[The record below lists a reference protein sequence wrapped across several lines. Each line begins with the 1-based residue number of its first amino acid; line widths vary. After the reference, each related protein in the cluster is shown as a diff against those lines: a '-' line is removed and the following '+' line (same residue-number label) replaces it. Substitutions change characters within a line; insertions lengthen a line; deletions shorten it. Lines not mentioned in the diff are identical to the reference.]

1 MLGRIDSMVTNTE
14 LDPFRVILGV
24 VAARKSS
31 DLFLDVAHASGLR
44 FDAALSSGDAYSHTT
59 RLRALIPRV
68 ISAYDELTE
77 PANQLGAANAL
88 IAAIRKREDLLIE
101 IGDALR
107 RVGWDIRD
115 EELVVADPDIRE
127 MFFPKGSRWD
137 AYVVLRDLFA
147 EASNELVI
155 VDGYCDNTVFELL
168 AARGQQPLMVRILCC
183 QSATSVAGEAKTFI
197 AQFSGW
203 TIHIRKARDFHDRFI
218 VIDGTSCVHVGAS
231 INGAGKTAFM
241 ISRVEDLD
249 NRDALLK
256 QIESSWSAGTTVS

>member
-1 MLGRIDSMVTNTE
+1 MAINTE

-24 VAARKSS
+24 VAARHSS
-31 DLFLDVAHASGLR
+31 DVFLEIAHASGLR
-44 FDAALSSGDAYSHTT
+44 FDATLSGADAYSHST

-77 PANQLGAANAL
+77 PTNQLGAANAL
-88 IAAIRKREDLLIE
+88 IAAVRKREDLLNE

-107 RVGWDIRD
+107 RVGWDISD
-115 EELVVADPDIRE
+115 EELVVSDPDIRE

-137 AYVVLRDLFA
+137 AYVVLRNLFA
-147 EASNELVI
+147 EASKELVI

-168 AARGQQPLMVRILCC
+168 AARGQRPLTVRILCC
-183 QSATSVAGEAKTFI
+183 QSATSLAGEAKTFI

-203 TIHIRKARDFHDRFI
+203 TIHIRKARDFHDRFV

-241 ISRVEDLD
+241 ISRLEDPD

>member
-1 MLGRIDSMVTNTE
+1 MAINTE

-24 VAARKSS
+24 VATRNNS

-44 FDAALSSGDAYSHTT
+44 FDPALSGGDAYSHTT

-88 IAAIRKREDLLIE
+88 IAAVKKREDLLNE
-101 IGDALR
+101 ISDALR
-107 RVGWDIRD
+107 RVGWDISD
-115 EELVVADPDIRE
+115 EELIVSDPDLRE

-137 AYVVLRDLFA
+137 AYVVLRSLFT
-147 EASNELVI
+147 EASKELVI

-168 AARGQQPLMVRILCC
+168 AARGQQPLTVRILCC
-183 QSATSVAGEAKTFI
+183 KSATSLAGEAKTFI

-203 TIHIRKARDFHDRFI
+203 TIHIRKARDFHDRFV
-218 VIDGTSCVHVGAS
+218 VIDGKSCVHVGAS

-241 ISRVEDLD
+241 ISRVEDPN

>member
-1 MLGRIDSMVTNTE
+1 MVINTE

-24 VAARKSS
+24 VATRNSS
-31 DLFLDVAHASGLR
+31 DLFLDIAYASGLR
-44 FDAALSSGDAYSHTT
+44 FDATLSGGDAYSHTT

-77 PANQLGAANAL
+77 PANKLGAANAL
-88 IAAIRKREDLLIE
+88 IAAIRKGKDLLNE
-101 IGDALR
+101 TREALR

-137 AYVVLRDLFA
+137 AYVVLRSLFA
-147 EASNELVI
+147 EASKELVI

-168 AARGQQPLMVRILCC
+168 AARGQQPLTVRILCC
-183 QSATSVAGEAKTFI
+183 QSATALGGEAKTFI

-203 TIHIRKARDFHDRFI
+203 TIHIRKARDFHDRFV
-218 VIDGTSCVHVGAS
+218 VIDGASCVHVGAS

-241 ISRVEDLD
+241 ISRVEDPA

-256 QIESSWSAGTTVS
+256 QIELSWSAGTTVS